1 MARGKLTGGFA
12 EGSGRAKEPQ
22 KWITWHGHRFPI
34 KAKEL
39 PAEEKL
45 PAEFRFRARE
55 IGATPAQ
62 EFEENVNKGVKHFSD
77 VMGNTLATHAVMPK
91 AGPLGHIATALALGN
106 VAVSAANV
114 AQHIRSSKEYY
125 KQTSYSGEEKTLGKL
140 AGEIQKL
147 TYAKEG
153 LETDLRETYDKAGQE
168 KIKSE
173 IRTLNEKLK
182 GYRDDVKTTMG
193 RIHHPKYSEYLS
205 KEDIHTGPKA
215 YAAFG
220 EEMSGDQL
228 AKVVEKA
235 RIRKE
240 ILDLADKVGS
250 QRLAEQQ
257 LYKEAKS
264 DELEAREGDNVIKKL
279 HTKLKRDVFDEYI
292 KERYSSG
299 PVVHNTPASSSRII
313 EPPKKRG

>member
-1 MARGKLTGGFA
+1 
-12 EGSGRAKEPQ
+12 
-22 KWITWHGHRFPI
+22 
-34 KAKEL
+34 
-39 PAEEKL
+39 
-45 PAEFRFRARE
+45 
-55 IGATPAQ
+55 
-62 EFEENVNKGVKHFSD
+62 
-77 VMGNTLATHAVMPK
+77 
-91 AGPLGHIATALALGN
+91 
-106 VAVSAANV
+106 
-114 AQHIRSSKEYY
+114 
-125 KQTSYSGEEKTLGKL
+125 
-140 AGEIQKL
+140 
-147 TYAKEG
+147 
-153 LETDLRETYDKAGQE
+153 
-168 KIKSE
+168 
-173 IRTLNEKLK
+173 
-182 GYRDDVKTTMG
+182 MG